1 MLFLSTLAES
11 CKKILPVVSNFLN
24 RRAITAIAFRIG
36 FTKRLKKFE
45 PWLFICS
52 LFKSLSNTDDG
63 FSLRRIHE
71 EYCAL
76 AEAHHMVDCKIQWEV
91 FHDHLSKPV
100 IEEFIKQ
107 VLIYCESQLGVT
119 SYHCYHLIITEL
131 QKKLNIKDLYLQD
144 GSIINEKGQFTS
156 SHKPVN
162 KEQQKLQATLSSK
175 HMNMADFTFTEAS
188 ASERDFLPRG
198 EKCKD
203 SLTCSDAGFIDKSY
217 FHDVIKNKGYYICK
231 GKTNCSY
238 KILEAQRYKRKRN
251 KYLLEKI
258 AVSDGDNPKSEK
270 FGGKYSYDF
279 TVQVTIDKNTKIIMR
294 VIKYRIPEF
303 DRKYHVFD
311 DDNSK
316 YVFFY
321 TNIESSILDLD
332 QIAQLYRLRWQSEIT
347 FKLMKEF
354 CGLIKT
360 NTNRMHLRRALLT
373 MAVIVLSVKQ
383 YIGKI
388 MELDLD
394 GDISPFKVC
403 SHSRTL
409 IDKII
414 NLCIDLRVF
423 KIKDMFTTTNP
434 IIAYAVHGISNM
446 LEGQTR
452 RFKKSPVGEI
462 NRKLGKS
469 LRCILN
475 VIRRS
480 PVKTQLDDFKIGIVA

>member
-434 IIAYAVHGISNM
+434 IIAYAVHV
-446 LEGQTR
+446 LGQ
-452 RFKKSPVGEI
+452 
-462 NRKLGKS
+462 
-469 LRCILN
+469 
-475 VIRRS
+475 
-480 PVKTQLDDFKIGIVA
+480 